1 MECEIEISFGNDYKS
16 CEDLYLK
23 EAKDLID
30 FDIKRELNGKI
41 QNLINNEFNGN
52 FNDDFIDKKIKSL
65 QLELNEITE
74 WV

>member
-1 MECEIEISFGNDYKS
+1 MECEIEISFGNDYKP

-23 EAKDLID
+23 EAKDLISL
-30 FDIKRELNGKI
+30 DIKRELNEKI

-52 FNDDFIDKKIKSL
+52 FSNDFIDKKIKSL